1 MAADLPT
8 AAMAMASAE
17 NLYISDTADP
27 PNELD
32 SHQQF
37 IAQMIEDG
45 QTDAQ
50 IVTALFRRGLQTSE
64 RSLRRRLQFW
74 GLRRQQNVIND
85 EMVAA
90 VDYIFHHTTLN
101 DAQIAERVLTDYG
114 FYITVRQVRT
124 IRTKH
129 S

>member
-1 MAADLPT
+1 MASDLPT
-8 AAMAMASAE
+8 AAMATASAE

-27 PNELD
+27 PNALD

-64 RSLRRRLQFW
+64 RSLRRHLQFW
-74 GLRRQQNVIND
+74 GLRRQQNA
-85 EMVAA
+85 MS
-90 VDYIFHHTTLN
+90 
-101 DAQIAERVLTDYG
+101 RTDIWPG
-114 FYITVRQVRT
+114 AGQVFGKEGKPRRET
-124 IRTKH
+124 IRG
-129 S
+129 

>member
-1 MAADLPT
+1 MASDLPT
-8 AAMAMASAE
+8 AAMATASAE
-17 NLYISDTADP
+17 NLYISDTAISDTADP
-27 PNELD
+27 PNALD

-74 GLRRQQNVIND
+74 GLRRQQNA
-85 EMVAA
+85 MS
-90 VDYIFHHTTLN
+90 
-101 DAQIAERVLTDYG
+101 RTDIWPG
-114 FYITVRQVRT
+114 AGQVFGKEGKPRRET
-124 IRTKH
+124 IRG
-129 S
+129 